1 MFQEV
6 SEFSSSCQ
14 LQAVPPAV
22 LAKFFP
28 AIERLGILRLDLP
41 DPISGGNKSYKLK
54 YNFEWLK
61 QQGRT
66 AVLTFG
72 GAYSNHIA
80 ATACAG
86 KKYGV
91 EMVGIIRGEELDGNS
106 NAVLRF
112 ALTCGMKLHFVA
124 REEYRRRNDPDY
136 LKELSA
142 RFGISYILPE
152 GGSNALAVK
161 GCMEILTD
169 KCDEYSEIVC
179 PVGTGATVAGII
191 ASAKRNQHVRAL
203 AIVESRDYLLKN
215 IEAYLREYSVRG
227 SWELDGQH
235 TLGGYASENIE
246 LRNFIGSMKN
256 EMDLPL
262 DFVYSGKTLFA
273 IHNLARAGYF
283 EGRKVLFIHTG
294 GYGFLGK

>member
-6 SEFSSSCQ
+6 SDFSSSCQ
-14 LQAVPPAV
+14 LQAVPRIV

-61 QQGRT
+61 EQGRT
-66 AVLTFG
+66 ALLTFG

-80 ATACAG
+80 ATAFAG
-86 KKYGV
+86 KTHGV
-91 EMVGIIRGEELDGNS
+91 ETVGIIRGEELNGNS
-106 NAVLRF
+106 NAVLQF
-112 ALTCGMKLHFVA
+112 ALTCGMKLHFVT
-124 REEYRRRNDPDY
+124 REEYRRRNDLDY
-136 LKELSA
+136 LKELSD
-142 RFGISYILPE
+142 RFDGVFILPE
-152 GGSNALAVK
+152 GGSNAMAVK
-161 GCMEILTD
+161 GCTEILTND
-169 KCDEYSEIVC
+169 CDEYDEIVC
-179 PVGTGATVAGII
+179 PVGTGATAAGII
-191 ASAKRNQHVRAL
+191 ASAKRHQHVRAL
-203 AIVESRDYLLKN
+203 AVLEGHDYLVKN
-215 IEAYLREYSVRG
+215 IEEHLLGHAALG